1 MTMTFFNSFVAEG
14 SATEVAIFTFC
25 LLDLLK
31 IKDEQDKDKK
41 AKEWMEQFGNLTF
54 EELMKREQEDDK
66 EE

>member
-1 MTMTFFNSFVAEG
+1 MTLTVFDSFTAEG

-31 IKDEQDKDKK
+31 IKDEHDKDKK

-54 EELMKREQEDDK
+54 EELMKREQEDDEK
-66 EE
+66 E